1 MKRFRFRLEPVIR
14 YRQYLERLALIELA
28 RAKQDLSQTKK
39 KIQEMQQN
47 RKDAATELDSRQAEG
62 MKANRYRIH
71 TDYLQGLSDRIE
83 SENERLV
90 GIGRTIKER
99 HQAAETERIKKETLE
114 WVRQSEYTKHVQRIN
129 RAEQKAADELVS
141 LRLGSCQFE
150 GRQIV

>member
-1 MKRFRFRLEPVIR
+1 MKRFKFRLEPVIR

-28 RAKQDLSQTKK
+28 RAKQDLFQTKK
-39 KIQEMQQN
+39 RIQEMQQSK
-47 RKDAATELDSRQAEG
+47 KDAATELDSRQAEG
-62 MKANRYRIH
+62 MKASRYRIY

-141 LRLGSCQFE
+141 LRRGSCEF
-150 GRQIV
+150 